1 MPFAQHGLNWRSL
14 SKINQAKKASTGWSH
29 SLRSW
34 EEQRKRVLE
43 RG

>member
-1 MPFAQHGLNWRSL
+1 VWNLLTEVVTIMEV
-14 SKINQAKKASTGWSH
+14 I
-29 SLRSW
+29 RSW